1 MSVQI
6 CDVQHWEKTIPL
18 YSLLTMPE
26 WSWPEFMSDRSM
38 MSNQATK
45 IKLHGTLLQICNTD
59 TTTTALVNCYPLL
72 IQSENPTRQH
82 HSSCPFLFETCSFET
97 NTTPCTSYFQ
107 WLIDQGQSSC
117 QTGAW
122 CPTKP
127 QRKKLKHKHNC
138 TKNCYFFHSK
148 TQSNETPPQF
158 ISLLISD
165 VPLWEQH
172 CHRLHCKNLELTSF

>member
-1 MSVQI
+1 VSVQI

-97 NTTPCTSYFQ
+97 NTTPCTSLLSIVVCSFENTTATACIVKTLSSLLSKSH
-107 WLIDQGQSSC
+107 WEGTALRKMFPPFVLQSMTEWSGPEFTYC
-117 QTGAW
+117 GNTATNQ
-122 CPTKP
+122 PTKP
-127 QRKKLKHKHNC
+127 K
-138 TKNCYFFHSK
+138 
-148 TQSNETPPQF
+148 
-158 ISLLISD
+158 
-165 VPLWEQH
+165 
-172 CHRLHCKNLELTSF
+172 